1 VCRKPVDKFGNLF
14 TLKHILCP
22 QYYWQKLPPITS
34 WLRLGDLSGR
44 PRLKAESKMPTDL
57 GHEKVSTGAL
67 EPRDGRSVHSALA
80 GGPGLGKESA
90 STVWNWWKRVWSLPA
105 QHGRFMGWPA
115 TVFIVT
121 QLLAGIPLL
130 PYALLNWHTENSLRF
145 ATFLAVALGASV
157 FKVRLPGIQATMSAN
172 FLFILVGILDL
183 SYPETLLM
191 GCLGGLVQS
200 LWQAKPRPRLIQLLF
215 NFANLGM
222 SITLA
227 NLVFHSHFAY
237 KIGVRWPLLLA
248 AASTTYFA
256 MNTMSVSGII
266 AMTERRNPILVWKE
280 CYLWSFPYYLLGA
293 LIAGGVSIINRSFG
307 WQVAILVLPVV
318 YWIYR
323 SYRTYL
329 DRLEA
334 EKKHTEA
341 IADLHLR
348 TIEALSLAIE
358 AKDHNTHDHLRRVQT
373 YAMQIGKDLKV
384 TESELNAIRA
394 AAMLHDIGKL
404 AVPEQILSKPGRL
417 TPEEFEKL
425 KIHPIVGAE
434 ILDRVQFPYPVVPIV
449 RSHHE
454 KWNGTG
460 YPDGLTGEAI
470 PIGARILSAVDCFDA
485 LTSER
490 PYRRAVSADE
500 AMALL
505 RTERGRSYDPR
516 VVDCIALR
524 YKELE
529 EVVSRSTREGSP
541 FELLSKVDRSVAPSA
556 GFAEMPDEAE
566 VRAASFLVSIV
577 SARQEAQLLFEL
589 AQTLGNSLSLRE
601 TLSVVAV
608 RLKQMIP
615 YDAIVFYIYEDGK
628 LMPRY
633 VHGVDYDLFTA
644 IEMPLGQGVSGWV
657 AQTEKPI
664 INGDPAAETKYLG
677 DRARV
682 SVLQSVLSV
691 PLRGRDGAAGAL
703 SLYLRAKHGFTK
715 DHLRLLLA
723 ASSKLGLSVENALQ
737 FEKAQDTASTDFLTE
752 LPNARWICVHL
763 EQEIARSRRS
773 GAPLAVLLSDLNGF
787 KSVNDTFG
795 HLVGN
800 KLLQQISKNLKNACR
815 EYDQVGRLGGD
826 EFVFVLPELT
836 KEGAEELRPRL
847 ELAVEEAGQ
856 SICGAKVVTASIG
869 CAFYP
874 KDGSTAEELLSEA
887 DRRMYEA
894 KETYYKLRREAPRLR
909 VG

>member
-1 VCRKPVDKFGNLF
+1 MSSDFADYSVPK
-14 TLKHILCP
+14 
-22 QYYWQKLPPITS
+22 
-34 WLRLGDLSGR
+34 
-44 PRLKAESKMPTDL
+44 
-57 GHEKVSTGAL
+57 GAL
-67 EPRDGRSVHSALA
+67 APLDRPSVDFARTKDRNSRNPSAT
-80 GGPGLGKESA
+80 S
-90 STVWNWWKRVWSLPA
+90 VVNWWKRVWSLPG
-105 QHGRFMGWPA
+105 QQGRFLGWPA
-115 TVFIVT
+115 TLFILT
-121 QLLAGIPLL
+121 QVLAGIPLV
-130 PYALLNWHTENSLRF
+130 PYALLHWHSDNSLRF
-145 ATFLAVALGASV
+145 ASFLAVALGASL

-200 LWQAKPRPRLIQLLF
+200 LWQAKPRPHVIQILF
-215 NFANLGM
+215 NFANLAL
-222 SITLA
+222 SISLA
-227 NLVFHSHFAY
+227 HLVFHSQLAY
-237 KIGVRWPLLLA
+237 NLGLRWPLLLA

-266 AMTERRNPILVWKE
+266 AMTERRNPLMVWKE

-293 LIAGGVSIINRSFG
+293 LIAGGVSMINRSLG

-358 AKDHNTHDHLRRVQT
+358 AKDHNTHDHLKRVQT
-373 YAMQIGKDLKV
+373 YAMRIGKDLGV
-384 TESELNAIRA
+384 DEAQLNAIRA

-404 AVPEQILSKPGRL
+404 AVPEHILSKPGRL

-425 KIHPIVGAE
+425 KIHPVVGAE
-434 ILDRVQFPYPVVPIV
+434 ILDRVQFPYPVVPII

-460 YPDGLTGEAI
+460 YPDGLSGEGI
-470 PIGARILSAVDCFDA
+470 PIGARILSVVDCFDA

-505 RTERGRSYDPR
+505 RAESGRSYDPR
-516 VVDCIALR
+516 VVDCIERR
-524 YKELE
+524 YKGLE
-529 EVVSRSTREGSP
+529 EVVSRSARVGSP
-541 FELLSKVDRSVAPSA
+541 VELVSKVDRAVAPSA
-556 GFAEMPDEAE
+556 GFAEVPDEAE
-566 VRAASFLVSIV
+566 VRAASFLASIV

-608 RLKQMIP
+608 RLKEMIP
-615 YDAIVFYIYEDGK
+615 YDSIVFYIYEDGK
-628 LMPRY
+628 LIPRY
-633 VHGVDYDLFTA
+633 VHGVDYDLFSS

-677 DRARV
+677 DRAQV

-691 PLRGRDGAAGAL
+691 PLRGRDGAAGVL
-703 SLYLRAKHGFTK
+703 SLYLREKQSFTK

-737 FEKAQDTASTDFLTE
+737 YERAQDTASTDFLTE

-773 GAPLAVLLSDLNGF
+773 GVPLAVLLSDLNGF
-787 KSVNDTFG
+787 KNVNDNFG

-800 KLLQQISKNLKNACR
+800 KLLQQIAKNLKSACR

-836 KEGAEELRPRL
+836 KDGAEELKPRL
-847 ELAVEEAGQ
+847 ELAVEEAGRQ
-856 SICGAKVVTASIG
+856 ICGAKVVTASIG

-874 KDGSTAEELLSEA
+874 KDGTTAEELLSEA
-887 DRRMYEA
+887 DHRMYET
-894 KETYYKLRREAPRLR
+894 KETFYKLRGEASRLP

>member
-1 VCRKPVDKFGNLF
+1 M
-14 TLKHILCP
+14 
-22 QYYWQKLPPITS
+22 
-34 WLRLGDLSGR
+34 LRDFADHNGV
-44 PRLKAESKMPTDL
+44 PK
-57 GHEKVSTGAL
+57 GAL
-67 EPRDGRSVHSALA
+67 EPLERPSVNFARADDRSTRKKSPTGVL
-80 GGPGLGKESA
+80 
-90 STVWNWWKRVWSLPA
+90 NWWKRLWSLPG
-105 QHGRFMGWPA
+105 QQRRFLGWPA
-115 TVFIVT
+115 TIFIVT
-121 QLLAGIPLL
+121 QVLAGIPLV
-130 PYALLNWHTENSLRF
+130 PYALLHWHTDNSLRF
-145 ATFLAVALGASV
+145 ASFLAVALGASL

-191 GCLGGLVQS
+191 GCLGGLAQS
-200 LWQAKPRPRLIQLLF
+200 LWQAKPRPRLIQILF
-215 NFANLGM
+215 NFANLAL
-222 SITLA
+222 SISLA
-227 NLVFHSHFAY
+227 HLVFHSQLAY
-237 KIGVRWPLLLA
+237 NLGLRWPLLLA

-266 AMTERRNPILVWKE
+266 AMTEGRNPVMVWKE

-293 LIAGGVSIINRSFG
+293 LIAGGVSLINRSFG

-358 AKDHNTHDHLRRVQT
+358 AKDHNTHDHLKRVQT
-373 YAMQIGKDLKV
+373 YAIQIGKDLAV
-384 TESELNAIRA
+384 DEGQLNAIRA

-404 AVPEQILSKPGRL
+404 AVPEHILSKPGRL

-425 KIHPIVGAE
+425 KIHPVVGAE

-460 YPDGLTGEAI
+460 YPDGLSGEGI
-470 PIGARILSAVDCFDA
+470 PIGARILSVVDCFDA

-490 PYRRAVSADE
+490 PYRRAVSPDE

-505 RTERGRSYDPR
+505 RAESGRSYDPR
-516 VVDCIALR
+516 VVDSIERR

-529 EVVSRSTREGSP
+529 EVVSRAAREGSP
-541 FELLSKVDRSVAPSA
+541 LELVSKVDRAAAPSA
-556 GFAEMPDEAE
+556 GFAEMPNEAE
-566 VRAASFLVSIV
+566 VRAASFLASIV

-608 RLKQMIP
+608 RLKEMIP
-615 YDAIVFYIYEDGK
+615 YDSIVFYIYEEGK
-628 LMPRY
+628 LIPKY
-633 VHGVDYDLFTA
+633 VHGVDYDLFTSME
-644 IEMPLGQGVSGWV
+644 IPLGQGVSGWV

-664 INGDPAAETKYLG
+664 INGDPVAETKYLG
-677 DRARV
+677 DRAQI

-691 PLRGRDGAAGAL
+691 PLRGRDGAAGVL
-703 SLYLRAKHGFTK
+703 SLYLREKQGFTK

-737 FEKAQDTASTDFLTE
+737 YERAQDTASTDFLTE

-773 GAPLAVLLSDLNGF
+773 GVPLAVLMSDLNGF
-787 KSVNDTFG
+787 KNVNDNFG

-800 KLLQQISKNLKNACR
+800 KLLQQIAKNLKSACR

-836 KEGAEELRPRL
+836 KDGAEELKPRL

-856 SICGAKVVTASIG
+856 QICGAKVVSASIG

-887 DRRMYEA
+887 DHRMYET
-894 KETYYKLRREAPRLR
+894 KETYYKQRGEAPRLQA
-909 VG
+909 VD

>member
-1 VCRKPVDKFGNLF
+1 
-14 TLKHILCP
+14 
-22 QYYWQKLPPITS
+22 
-34 WLRLGDLSGR
+34 
-44 PRLKAESKMPTDL
+44 M
-57 GHEKVSTGAL
+57 
-67 EPRDGRSVHSALA
+67 
-80 GGPGLGKESA
+80 
-90 STVWNWWKRVWSLPA
+90 WSLPG
-105 QHGRFMGWPA
+105 QEGRFLGWPA
-115 TVFIVT
+115 TIFILT
-121 QLLAGIPLL
+121 QLSAGIPLL
-130 PYALLNWHTENSLRF
+130 PYALLHWHTENPLRF
-145 ATFLAVALGASV
+145 ASFLAVALGASI

-200 LWQAKPRPRLIQLLF
+200 LWQAKPRPRLIQILF
-215 NFANLGM
+215 NFANLAI
-222 SITLA
+222 SISIA
-227 NLVFHSHFAY
+227 NQVFHSQIAY
-237 KIGVRWPLLLA
+237 NFGLRWPLLLA
-248 AASTTYFA
+248 AASSTYFS

-266 AMTERRNPILVWKE
+266 AMTERRNPISVWKE

-293 LIAGGVSIINRSFG
+293 LIAGGVSIINRTLG
-307 WQVAILVLPVV
+307 WQVAILVLPIV

-329 DRLEA
+329 DRLET
-334 EKKHTEA
+334 EKKHTEE

-358 AKDHNTHDHLRRVQT
+358 AKDHNTHDHLKRVQT
-373 YAMQIGKDLKV
+373 YAIQIGKDLSLD
-384 TESELNAIRA
+384 EPQLNAIRA

-425 KIHPIVGAE
+425 KIHPVVGAE

-460 YPDGLTGEAI
+460 YPDGLSGEAI
-470 PIGARILSAVDCFDA
+470 PIGARILSVVDCFDA

-490 PYRRAVSADE
+490 PYRRAISTDE
-500 AMALL
+500 AMAVL
-505 RTERGRSYDPR
+505 RAERGQSYDPR
-516 VVDCIALR
+516 VVECIECCYR
-524 YKELE
+524 ELE
-529 EVVSRSTREGSP
+529 KVVSHSATEGSP
-541 FELLSKVDRSVAPSA
+541 FELVSKVERRVAPSA
-556 GFAEMPDEAE
+556 GFAEIPDEAE
-566 VRAASFLVSIV
+566 VRAASFLASIV

-608 RLKQMIP
+608 RLKEMIP
-615 YDAIVFYIYEDGK
+615 YDSIVFYIYEDGK
-628 LMPRY
+628 LIPRY
-633 VHGVDYDLFTA
+633 VHGVDYDLFA
-644 IEMPLGQGVSGWV
+644 SMEIPLGQGVSGWV
-657 AQTEKPI
+657 AQAEKPI
-664 INGDPAAETKYLG
+664 INGDPATETKHCG
-677 DRARV
+677 SRAQIPA
-682 SVLQSVLSV
+682 LQSALSV
-691 PLRGRDGAAGAL
+691 PLRGRDTVAGVL
-703 SLYLRAKHGFTK
+703 TLHLRAKQGFTK

-737 FEKAQDTASTDFLTE
+737 FERAQDSASTDFLTE

-763 EQEIARSRRS
+763 EQEIARSRR
-773 GAPLAVLLSDLNGF
+773 GGIPLAVLLADLNGF
-787 KSVNDTFG
+787 KNVNDNFG

-800 KLLQQISKNLKNACR
+800 KLLQEIAKNLKNACR

-836 KEGAEELRPRL
+836 KDGAEELKPRL
-847 ELAVEEAGQ
+847 ELAVEDAGR
-856 SICGAKVVTASIG
+856 SICGGKVVTASIG

-887 DRRMYEA
+887 DSRMYET
-894 KETYYKLRREAPRLR
+894 KETYYEQCRKAPRLQA
-909 VG
+909 VD